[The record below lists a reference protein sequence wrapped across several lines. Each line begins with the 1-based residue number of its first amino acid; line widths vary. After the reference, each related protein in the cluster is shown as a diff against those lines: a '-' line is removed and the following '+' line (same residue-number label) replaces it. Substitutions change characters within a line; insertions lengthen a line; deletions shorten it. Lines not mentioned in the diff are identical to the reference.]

1 VEDEDDISSLPD
13 MHDLVEPIFETV
25 VSKCFSVMLG
35 LSASHV
41 LFFVVFELSCKFAI
55 EDDII
60 VSCFSAYG
68 SSLFCP
74 KMEEF

>member
-1 VEDEDDISSLPD
+1 VEDEDDILSLLV
-13 MHDLVEPIFETV
+13 MHDLVEPIFETF
-25 VSKCFSVMLG
+25 VSKYFFEMLG

-41 LFFVVFELSCKFAI
+41 LLFAVFELSCKFAI

-68 SSLFCP
+68 STLFCP
-74 KMEEF
+74 KMEAF

>member
-1 VEDEDDISSLPD
+1 
-13 MHDLVEPIFETV
+13 
-25 VSKCFSVMLG
+25 MLG

-41 LFFVVFELSCKFAI
+41 LLFAVFELSCKFAI

-68 SSLFCP
+68 TILLPQDGRVLDCMKLP
-74 KMEEF
+74 